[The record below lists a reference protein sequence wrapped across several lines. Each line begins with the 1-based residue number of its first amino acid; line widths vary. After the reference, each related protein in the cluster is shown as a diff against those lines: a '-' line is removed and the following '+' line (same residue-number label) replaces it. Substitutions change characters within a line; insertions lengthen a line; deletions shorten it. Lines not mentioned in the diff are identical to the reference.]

1 MKHGQYQNG
10 VTLIE
15 VLVALTILSIGLL
28 AVAMMQLRGLENASA
43 GYLRSQAVILAND
56 MADRLRS
63 AEVNEG
69 ADDYVFSMPDNAFE
83 CNNISL
89 AGTFTTEN
97 DLAEWQNL
105 IGCRLPAG
113 IAHIAESG
121 GVYTIRVE
129 WSSMEEVDADGDT
142 LERVEI
148 AVAP

>member
-15 VLVALTILSIGLL
+15 VLVALAILSIGLL

-63 AEVNEG
+63 AEVNQD
-69 ADDYVFSMPDNAFE
+69 ADDYVFAMPDEPLGCENV
-83 CNNISL
+83 SL
-89 AGTFTTEN
+89 EGAFTTAN
-97 DLAEWQNL
+97 DLAEWHNL

-113 IAHIAESG
+113 IASIAESG
-121 GVYTIRVE
+121 GIYTIRVE
-129 WSSMEEVDADGDT
+129 WSSLEEVDADDDT